1 MGEGGPVGGGLFLLV
16 LGGVDWSWVDR
27 WHTIVV
33 SLASFAASIR
43 PSVTVLRQ
51 STHVPK
57 TSKKSALSGIVTAT
71 GMDMIFEG
79 ESENLDEFFC

>member
-1 MGEGGPVGGGLFLLV
+1 LW
-16 LGGVDWSWVDR
+16 GGVGWSWVDG

-33 SLASFAASIR
+33 SPASFAASIR

-57 TSKKSALSGIVTAT
+57 TSKKSALSGIVAVT
-71 GMDMIFEG
+71 GMVMIFEG
-79 ESENLDEFFC
+79 ELENFDGFLG